1 MNDIEVGQVLSL
13 KIRYNNDGLLS
24 SKKHPYLVIGIDKE
38 LNVVEIAQM
47 DSLQGKE
54 FKAARKSN
62 KVIYNDNPTETVIDK
77 DSYIQLDNRY
87 RIENCQELLRF
98 RRQTDKLSSDKLS
111 DVLNSYYQYQREHD
125 IDENKNVYIKKNEL
139 LNLNR

>member
-13 KIRYNNDGLLS
+13 KIRYNNDGLIS
-24 SKKHPYLVIGIDKE
+24 ATKHPYLVIGIDKE
-38 LNVVEIAQM
+38 LNVVEIAQL

-62 KVIYNDNPTETVIDK
+62 KVIYSDNPTETVIDK
-77 DSYIQLDNRY
+77 DSYIQMDNRF
-87 RIENCQELLRF
+87 RIENCWELLNF
-98 RRQTDKLSSDKLS
+98 RRQTDKLSSDKLC
-111 DVLNSYYQYQREHD
+111 DVLNSYQQYQKNHD
-125 IDENKNVYIKKNEL
+125 IDENKNVYITKNEL